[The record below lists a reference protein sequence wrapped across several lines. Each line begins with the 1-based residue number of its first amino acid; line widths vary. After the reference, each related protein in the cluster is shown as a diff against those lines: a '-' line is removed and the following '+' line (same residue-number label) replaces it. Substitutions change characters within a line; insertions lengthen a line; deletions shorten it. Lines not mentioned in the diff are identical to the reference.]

1 MKHLIKLA
9 LIALA
14 TVAAYFVF
22 GFTSSVAPLPVAVAA
37 AGSLVGTYIGLAFA
51 TIPDRQRARAGRVA
65 LGAMLIEAAYGSL
78 YVLALQY
85 PDFFANPPWF
95 VAVPVAILHGA
106 AFSVLAYFVSL
117 FVVNEAE
124 SAQEPAHAAHGD
136 ALDAVRLLVQELR
149 SVPALPAP
157 QETFARPMVVV
168 APPQVVPVVVPVV
181 PPPPQV
187 VPPPVVVHMA
197 ATTPQTADPWRCPAC
212 GTTATTGQRG
222 AAKTHGYYYCK
233 GNNGE
238 PCGKKIEVRK

>member
-9 LIALA
+9 LVSLA

-85 PDFFANPPWF
+85 PDFFAAPPWF

-117 FVVNEAE
+117 FVVHEAE

-157 QETFARPMVVV
+157 QEQFARPMVV
-168 APPQVVPVVVPVV
+168 PPPPPVV
-181 PPPPQV
+181 PV

-212 GTTATTGQRG
+212 GATATTGQRG

-233 GNNGE
+233 GSNGE
-238 PCGKKIEVRK
+238 PCGKKIEVAK

>member
-9 LIALA
+9 LVSLA

-85 PDFFANPPWF
+85 PDFFAAPPWF

-124 SAQEPAHAAHGD
+124 SAQPAAHAAHGD
-136 ALDAVRLLVQELR
+136 ALDAVRLLVHELR

-157 QETFARPMVVV
+157 QEQFARPEP
-168 APPQVVPVVVPVV
+168 AHIQRTQPVTMP
-181 PPPPQV
+181 
-187 VPPPVVVHMA
+187 H
-197 ATTPQTADPWRCPAC
+197 TCPAC
-212 GTTATTGQRG
+212 GCAASTMQRRTAAQHNGW
-222 AAKTHGYYYCK
+222 KCK
-233 GNNGE
+233 G
-238 PCGKKIEVRK
+238 CGKKVGM

>member
-85 PDFFANPPWF
+85 PDFFAAPPWF

-149 SVPALPAP
+149 SVPALPALPAP
-157 QETFARPMVVV
+157 QEQFARPEPAHIQRTQPVTM
-168 APPQVVPVVVPVV
+168 PQS
-181 PPPPQV
+181 
-187 VPPPVVVHMA
+187 
-197 ATTPQTADPWRCPAC
+197 CPAC
-212 GTTATTGQRG
+212 GCAGSTMQRRTAAQHNGW
-222 AAKTHGYYYCK
+222 KCK
-233 GNNGE
+233 Q
-238 PCGKKIEVRK
+238 CGKKVGM